1 MGWRHMSLRVSRNG
15 METHVMRVS
24 RNGME
29 THVTE
34 GLKEWDG
41 DTCH

>member
-15 METHVMRVS
+15 MGTHVTG
-24 RNGME
+24 NGME

>member
-1 MGWRHMSLRVSRNG
+1 MGWGHMSLRVSRNG
-15 METHVMRVS
+15 METY
-24 RNGME
+24 
-29 THVTE
+29 VTE